1 MRKRKKNDD
10 IGPMGGRNRTDIIL
24 VGMLYMEEGAQASAG
39 RWMRMD
45 AKMHALSS
53 S

>member
-10 IGPMGGRNRTDIIL
+10 IGPMGGRNRTDIL